1 MSDNREYLSGRDES
15 FVSPHSPGTS
25 NGYTDEIVFGGLSP
39 VSYERYAERFARK
52 YNEIMSKMMNIEA
65 EVGSSG
71 MTSVWRVPS
80 FGMHRGTSNPSSGHN
95 RPALNTEGRQK
106 RKEHSSNPVPKP
118 RKIDC

>member
-39 VSYERYAERFARK
+39 VSYERYAERFAGK
-52 YNEIMSKMMNIEA
+52 YNEIMSKMMNVEA

-80 FGMHRGTSNPSSGHN
+80 FGMHRGVLQIHRQVIIDQLSTLRGDRKGKNI
-95 RPALNTEGRQK
+95 ALIQSLSREK
-106 RKEHSSNPVPKP
+106 
-118 RKIDC
+118 